1 MVTPEQLIATEEEIR
16 LLWEAGELPY
26 LVHLQG
32 GNEKE
37 IIEIFKDLKPTD
49 WVFASHRCHYAYL
62 LHTYLRYLAHCFL
75 GDSQAHDKSLES
87 ARESLIEKVKNGRSM
102 FLYNPRFLCSAIV
115 AGTASIAAGMAL
127 AIKRRGGSELV
138 YAFIGDAGA
147 EEGHFLEAVQF
158 AWWHQLPVHFY
169 IEDNCSSCGVTK
181 DQRRNG
187 SKWDWQYPP
196 NVTRY
201 EYTPTF
207 PHAGSSV
214 RPQLKWRAP

>member
-1 MVTPEQLIATEEEIR
+1 MITAAELIATEEEIR
-16 LLWEAGELPY
+16 ALWEAGELPY
-26 LVHLQG
+26 LIHLQG

-37 IIEIFKDLKPTD
+37 IIEIFEQTKPGD
-49 WVFASHRCHYAYL
+49 WIFASHRCHYTYA
-62 LHTYLRYLAHCFL
+62 LHVYHELRSS
-75 GDSQAHDKSLES
+75 SQMTELECWQEAS
-87 ARESLIEKVKNGRSM
+87 RNLIDKVKSGASM
-102 FLYNPRFLCSAIV
+102 FLYAPRFVCSAIV

-138 YAFIGDAGA
+138 YSFIGDAGA

-158 AWWHQLPVHFY
+158 SWWHQLPVHFY

-187 SKWDWQYPP
+187 SKWDWQFPP

-201 EYTPTF
+201 HYTPTF
-207 PHAGSSV
+207 PHAGSWV
-214 RPQLKWRAP
+214 RPQLKWKAP